1 MRCRLMQGETEEHA
15 GLPLWLHNQEHV
27 IVLEVSTL
35 DRVLYGISG
44 KLQKESFR
52 EDPLGIWSK
61 VIPLLAGN
69 SHFAKQLLSYYRPL
83 VVPST
88 HRAL

>member
-1 MRCRLMQGETEEHA
+1 MRGRLMQGETEEHA

-27 IVLEVSTL
+27 IVLEVSTV

-52 EDPLGIWSK
+52 EDPLGFGARSFLYWQEILTLQSSS
-61 VIPLLAGN
+61 
-69 SHFAKQLLSYYRPL
+69 SH
-83 VVPST
+83 T
-88 HRAL
+88 TGH